1 MVRRPEIGQEVV
13 LWRRG
18 WLAPTPT
25 VRRDPLSIGVGF
37 LVNIGWTGAISG
49 IGATIVGSVILG
61 AAALGV
67 SLLSSAL
74 FTPQAPQRTSSERQA
89 TLRQSLGPRV
99 RSYGRVKVGGT
110 LWFFETKSGDLYS
123 ALTINEGKISSVVEH
138 WLNDQK
144 VTLDG
149 SNRVTQAPYVFTFDG
164 TTYRAARIYMK
175 DGDSAQTVHSVLDA
189 AFTEITTAHR
199 FRGTA
204 NALTVFQEV
213 PAEKVPEVYPQ
224 LNPSYRAVID
234 ASLVKSVRTGSTIW
248 SDNPADAIYDYL
260 TGVDGAG
267 YAYGAGYAE
276 SQVNLES
283 FQDFADTCDE
293 LVDLKAGGTIKRY
306 RLWGSYGM
314 NEEMRAVLPRML
326 RACDGDLYMDTSG
339 RIAIRGGKWTA
350 PELTLDADSG
360 HIISAQFKH
369 GQGALAAFNDLT
381 LSYTDPDLD
390 YQETEA
396 QSWVDTGNITL
407 RGQVLPQQLDLL
419 MVPHHAQARRI
430 GKIFTR
436 RGNPEWVGTLVTNF
450 YGFNAIGEETVHV
463 VFPPLGIDDDFLI
476 QSVRILD
483 DLSGVEI
490 SVTSFGASAY
500 DWDAELEEGEGP
512 GEPPE
517 TSSPVSL
524 DPPEGFHVAAAL
536 RAGTILLATWTEP
549 DRTALEQEVQYRS
562 SPDGTW
568 VNMLVSDGVG
578 LAETGIIVADEDY
591 DVRIRT
597 RSPGGTYGDWSDPPL
612 TVTATAVATAPDPV
626 TGVTG
631 TAGVGQV
638 VINFTFSASDNAI
651 GANIYRHTADDF
663 GAASLVT
670 RLYGSPSVVTSFTD
684 SDLTAGTYYY
694 WVTAINGSTG
704 FVESTEVAT
713 GAQVVT

>member
-1 MVRRPEIGQEVV
+1 MELSREVV

-18 WLAPTPT
+18 WLAHTPT
-25 VRRDPLSIGVGF
+25 VMRDPLSIGVGF

-49 IGATIVGSVILG
+49 LGATIVGSAILG

-67 SLLSSAL
+67 SLLSSAV
-74 FTPQAPQRTSSERQA
+74 FSPQLRQQERTSSERQA
-89 TLRQSLGPRV
+89 TVRQSLGPRV

-110 LWFFETKSGDLYS
+110 LWFFETKAGALYS
-123 ALTINEGKISSVVEH
+123 ALTTNEGKISAVVEH
-138 WLNDQK
+138 WLNDQQ
-144 VTLDG
+144 VTVDG
-149 SNRVTQAPYVFTFDG
+149 SGLVTTAPYVVDG
-164 TTYRAARIYMK
+164 HYVARIYMK

-189 AFTEITTAHR
+189 AFTEITSAHR

-204 NALTVFQEV
+204 NALTVFYEV
-213 PAEKVPEVYPQ
+213 AAEKVPEVYPQ

-248 SDNPADAIYDYL
+248 SDNPADIIYDYL

-267 YAYGAGYAE
+267 FPYGAGYAE
-276 SQVNLES
+276 SQVNLAS
-283 FQDFADTCDE
+283 FQTFANLCDE
-293 LVDLKAGGTIKRY
+293 LVPLKTGGTIKRY

-339 RIAIRGGKWTA
+339 RIAIRGGKWTTPA
-350 PELTLDADSG
+350 LTLDAANG
-360 HIISAQFKH
+360 HILSAQFKH

-381 LSYTDPDLD
+381 LTYTDPNLD

-396 QSWVDTGNITL
+396 QSWVDSGNVAL
-407 RGQVLPQQLDLL
+407 RGQVLSSQLDLL
-419 MVPHHAQARRI
+419 MVPAHAQARRL

-436 RGNPEWVGTLVTNF
+436 RANPEWIGTIVTNY
-450 YGFNAIGEETVHV
+450 YGFNATGEETVHI
-463 VFPPLGIDDDFLI
+463 VFPLLGIDDDFLI

-483 DLSGVEI
+483 NLTGVELT
-490 SVTSFGASAY
+490 VTSFSASAY
-500 DWDAELEEGEGP
+500 AWDAELEEGEGP

-524 DPPEGFHVAAAL
+524 NPPADFHVTAAS

-549 DRTALEQEVQYRS
+549 ARTALEQEVQYRS

-568 VNMLVSDGVG
+568 INMLVSDGVG
-578 LAETGIIVADEDY
+578 LAETGILVAGEVY
-591 DVRIRT
+591 DARIRT
-597 RSPGGTYGDWSDPPL
+597 RSPGGLYGPWSDPPL
-612 TVTATAVATAPDPV
+612 TITATAVTTAPGPV

-631 TAGVGQV
+631 VAGIGQV
-638 VINFTFSASDNAI
+638 VVNFTYSASSNAI
-651 GANIYRHTADDF
+651 GANIYRHTADSF
-663 GAASLVT
+663 AAATLIART
-670 RLYGSPSVVTSFTD
+670 YGSPSVATSFTD
-684 SDLTAGTYYY
+684 SDLVAGTYYY

-704 FVESTEVAT
+704 FVQSTEVAT

>member
-1 MVRRPEIGQEVV
+1 MVRRPEMSQEVV

-18 WLAPTPT
+18 WLAPSPT
-25 VRRDPLSIGVGF
+25 VMRDPLSIGVGF

-49 IGATIVGSVILG
+49 LGATIVGSAILG

-67 SLLSSAL
+67 SLLSSAV
-74 FTPQAPQRTSSERQA
+74 FSPQLRQQERTSSERQA
-89 TLRQSLGPRV
+89 TIRQSLGPRV

-110 LWFFETKSGDLYS
+110 LWFFETKDGTLYS
-123 ALTINEGKISSVVEH
+123 ALTINEGKISAVVEH
-138 WLNDQK
+138 WLNDQQ
-144 VTLDG
+144 VTVDG
-149 SNRVTQAPYVFTFDG
+149 SGNVTTAPYVVDG
-164 TTYRAARIYMK
+164 AYVARIYMK
-175 DGDSAQTVHSVLDA
+175 DGDSAQTVHAALDA

-204 NALTVFQEV
+204 NALTVFDEV
-213 PAEKVPEVYPQ
+213 AAEKVPEVYPQ

-248 SDNPADAIYDYL
+248 SDNPADIIYDYL
-260 TGVDGAG
+260 TGVDGADFP
-267 YAYGAGYAE
+267 YGAGYSE
-276 SQVNLES
+276 SQINLAS
-283 FQDFADTCDE
+283 FQAFANVCDE

-326 RACDGDLYMDTSG
+326 RACDGDLYMDTDG
-339 RIAIRGGKWTA
+339 RIAIRGGEWTA
-350 PELTLDADSG
+350 PELTLDAANG

-381 LSYTDPDLD
+381 LTYTDPDLD

-407 RGQVLPQQLDLL
+407 RGQVLSSQLDLL
-419 MVPHHAQARRI
+419 MVPAHAQARRL

-436 RGNPEWVGTLVTNF
+436 RANPEWIGTIVTNY
-450 YGFNAIGEETVHV
+450 YGFNAIGEETVHI
-463 VFPPLGIDDDFLI
+463 VFPLLGIDDDFLI

-483 DLSGVEI
+483 NMTGVELT
-490 SVTSFGASAY
+490 VTSFSESAY
-500 DWDAELEEGEGP
+500 AWDAELEEGDGP

-524 DPPEGFHVAAAL
+524 DPPEDFHVTAAA

-597 RSPGGTYGDWSDPPL
+597 RSPGGTYGEWSDPPL
-612 TVTATAVATAPDPV
+612 TITATADATAPDPV
-626 TGVTG
+626 TDVTG

-638 VINFTFSASDNAI
+638 VVDFTYSASENAI
-651 GANIYRHTADDF
+651 GANVYRHTADSF
-663 GAASLVT
+663 GAATLIART
-670 RLYGSPSVVTSFTD
+670 YGSPSVVTSFTD